1 MIPEHDKAFLAFIKR
16 HRHIGY
22 GRMMQIISY
31 EWYEILKRE
40 HPDLPGIKEGAHVP
54 GGCFAFLNEKEKEEY
69 LAILEQDKELGM
81 DY

>member
-1 MIPEHDKAFLAFIKR
+1 MQEDKAFLSYIKQ

-31 EWYEILKRE
+31 EWYEVLKRE
-40 HPDLPGIKEGAHVP
+40 NPDLPGMKESALVP
-54 GGCFAFLNEKEKEEY
+54 GGCFVFLSEEQKKAY
-69 LAILEQDKELGM
+69 LAILEQDKESGM